1 MKKFFHSILI
11 LTSIL
16 TIGVLISLG
25 YMYFKY
31 RNWEKSFEQDLNI
44 DNLIDQDIAK
54 STDLGAKISTFA
66 LSAEDVEFLQLD
78 ISEIG
83 SEIYNTLDSYLGEK
97 LKLEK
102 IYIEPSNSKWVIYS
116 QVRYEKFLIWFSFD
130 VNKDSIQSAQI
141 YVTQINIGPFRIS
154 KYVNWVDAVN
164 TGIADSIITLNEN
177 GLVGRYIENI
187 ELLNNSVVLKG
198 SRYWHFSDI
207 YLEYLAVCFLS
218 C

>member
-11 LTSIL
+11 LISIL
-16 TIGVLISLG
+16 TMGVLISLG

-31 RNWEKSFEQDLNI
+31 RNWEKSFEQDINI

-97 LKLEK
+97 LNLEK

-198 SRYWHFSDI
+198 SRY
-207 YLEYLAVCFLS
+207 
-218 C
+218 

>member
-54 STDLGAKISTFA
+54 STDSGAKISTFA

-198 SRYWHFSDI
+198 SRY
-207 YLEYLAVCFLS
+207 
-218 C
+218 

>member
-11 LTSIL
+11 LISIL
-16 TIGVLISLG
+16 TMGVLISLG

-31 RNWEKSFEQDLNI
+31 RNWEKSFEQDINI

-97 LKLEK
+97 LNLEK

-154 KYVNWVDAVN
+154 EYVNWVDAVN

-198 SRYWHFSDI
+198 SRY
-207 YLEYLAVCFLS
+207 
-218 C
+218 

>member
-11 LTSIL
+11 LISIL

-97 LKLEK
+97 LNLEK

-198 SRYWHFSDI
+198 SRY
-207 YLEYLAVCFLS
+207 
-218 C
+218 

>member
-83 SEIYNTLDSYLGEK
+83 SEIYNTLDSYLGDK
-97 LKLEK
+97 LILEK

-154 KYVNWVDAVN
+154 EYVNWVDAVN

-198 SRYWHFSDI
+198 SRY
-207 YLEYLAVCFLS
+207 
-218 C
+218 

>member
-11 LTSIL
+11 LISIL

-31 RNWEKSFEQDLNI
+31 RNWEKSFEQDINI

-54 STDLGAKISTFA
+54 SVDLGAKISTFA

-83 SEIYNTLDSYLGEK
+83 SEIYNTLDSYLGDK
-97 LKLEK
+97 LILEK
-102 IYIEPSNSKWVIYS
+102 IYILPSNSKWVIYS

-198 SRYWHFSDI
+198 SRY
-207 YLEYLAVCFLS
+207 
-218 C
+218 

>member
-11 LTSIL
+11 LISIL

-31 RNWEKSFEQDLNI
+31 RNWEKSFEQDINI

-54 STDLGAKISTFA
+54 SVDLGAKISTFA

-97 LKLEK
+97 LNLEK

-154 KYVNWVDAVN
+154 EYVNWVDAVN

-198 SRYWHFSDI
+198 SRY
-207 YLEYLAVCFLS
+207 
-218 C
+218 

>member
-1 MKKFFHSILI
+1 
-11 LTSIL
+11 
-16 TIGVLISLG
+16 
-25 YMYFKY
+25 MYFKY

-66 LSAEDVEFLQLD
+66 LSPEDVEFLQLD

-198 SRYWHFSDI
+198 SRY
-207 YLEYLAVCFLS
+207 
-218 C
+218 

>member
-102 IYIEPSNSKWVIYS
+102 IYILPSNSKWVIYS

-198 SRYWHFSDI
+198 SRY
-207 YLEYLAVCFLS
+207 
-218 C
+218 

>member
-198 SRYWHFSDI
+198 SRY
-207 YLEYLAVCFLS
+207 
-218 C
+218 

>member
-11 LTSIL
+11 LISIL

-31 RNWEKSFEQDLNI
+31 RNWEKSFEQDINI

-97 LKLEK
+97 LNLEK

-198 SRYWHFSDI
+198 SRY
-207 YLEYLAVCFLS
+207 
-218 C
+218 

>member
-1 MKKFFHSILI
+1 MLNQLI
-11 LTSIL
+11 
-16 TIGVLISLG
+16 
-25 YMYFKY
+25 
-31 RNWEKSFEQDLNI
+31 
-44 DNLIDQDIAK
+44 
-54 STDLGAKISTFA
+54 GAKISAFA

-116 QVRYEKFLIWFSFD
+116 QVKYEKFLIWFSFD

-154 KYVNWVDAVN
+154 KYVNC
-164 TGIADSIITLNEN
+164 
-177 GLVGRYIENI
+177 R
-187 ELLNNSVVLKG
+187 
-198 SRYWHFSDI
+198 
-207 YLEYLAVCFLS
+207 
-218 C
+218 

>member
-11 LTSIL
+11 LISIL

-31 RNWEKSFEQDLNI
+31 RNWEKSFEQDINI

-54 STDLGAKISTFA
+54 STDSGAKISTFA

-97 LKLEK
+97 LNLEK
-102 IYIEPSNSKWVIYS
+102 IYILPSNSKWVIYS

-198 SRYWHFSDI
+198 SRY
-207 YLEYLAVCFLS
+207 
-218 C
+218 

>member
-83 SEIYNTLDSYLGEK
+83 SEIYNTLDSYLGDK
-97 LKLEK
+97 LILEK
-102 IYIEPSNSKWVIYS
+102 IYILPSNSKWVIYS

-198 SRYWHFSDI
+198 SRY
-207 YLEYLAVCFLS
+207 
-218 C
+218 

>member
-83 SEIYNTLDSYLGEK
+83 SEIYNTLDSYLGDK
-97 LKLEK
+97 LILEK

-198 SRYWHFSDI
+198 SRY
-207 YLEYLAVCFLS
+207 
-218 C
+218 

>member
-11 LTSIL
+11 LISIL
-16 TIGVLISLG
+16 TMGVLISLG

-31 RNWEKSFEQDLNI
+31 RNWEKSFEQDINI

-154 KYVNWVDAVN
+154 EYVNWVDAVN

-198 SRYWHFSDI
+198 SRY
-207 YLEYLAVCFLS
+207 
-218 C
+218 

>member
-54 STDLGAKISTFA
+54 STDLGAKISAFA

-198 SRYWHFSDI
+198 SRY
-207 YLEYLAVCFLS
+207 
-218 C
+218 

>member
-54 STDLGAKISTFA
+54 STDLVAKISTFA

-198 SRYWHFSDI
+198 SRY
-207 YLEYLAVCFLS
+207 
-218 C
+218 

>member
-11 LTSIL
+11 LISIL
-16 TIGVLISLG
+16 TMGVLISLG

-31 RNWEKSFEQDLNI
+31 RNWEKSIEQDINI

-83 SEIYNTLDSYLGEK
+83 SEIYKTLDSYLGEK
-97 LKLEK
+97 LNLEK

-198 SRYWHFSDI
+198 SRY
-207 YLEYLAVCFLS
+207 
-218 C
+218 

>member
-31 RNWEKSFEQDLNI
+31 RNWEKSFEQDINI

-102 IYIEPSNSKWVIYS
+102 IYILPSNSKWVIYS

-198 SRYWHFSDI
+198 SRY
-207 YLEYLAVCFLS
+207 
-218 C
+218 

>member
-11 LTSIL
+11 LISIL

-31 RNWEKSFEQDLNI
+31 RNWEKSFEQDINI

-54 STDLGAKISTFA
+54 SVDLGAKISTFA

-83 SEIYNTLDSYLGEK
+83 SEIYNTLDSYLGDK
-97 LKLEK
+97 LILEK
-102 IYIEPSNSKWVIYS
+102 IYILPSNSKWVIYS

-154 KYVNWVDAVN
+154 EYVNWVDAVN

-198 SRYWHFSDI
+198 SRY
-207 YLEYLAVCFLS
+207 
-218 C
+218 

>member
-11 LTSIL
+11 LISIL

-83 SEIYNTLDSYLGEK
+83 SEIYNTLDSYLGDK
-97 LKLEK
+97 LILEK
-102 IYIEPSNSKWVIYS
+102 IYILPSNSKWVIYS

-154 KYVNWVDAVN
+154 EYVNWVDAVN

-198 SRYWHFSDI
+198 SRY
-207 YLEYLAVCFLS
+207 
-218 C
+218 

>member
-1 MKKFFHSILI
+1 M
-11 LTSIL
+11 
-16 TIGVLISLG
+16 GVLISLG

-31 RNWEKSFEQDLNI
+31 RNWEKSFEQDINI

-154 KYVNWVDAVN
+154 EYVNWVDAVN

-198 SRYWHFSDI
+198 SRY
-207 YLEYLAVCFLS
+207 
-218 C
+218 

>member
-11 LTSIL
+11 LISIL

-31 RNWEKSFEQDLNI
+31 KNWEKSFEQDLNI

-198 SRYWHFSDI
+198 SRY
-207 YLEYLAVCFLS
+207 
-218 C
+218 

>member
-1 MKKFFHSILI
+1 
-11 LTSIL
+11 
-16 TIGVLISLG
+16 
-25 YMYFKY
+25 MYFKY
-31 RNWEKSFEQDLNI
+31 RNWEKSFEQDINI

-83 SEIYNTLDSYLGEK
+83 SEIYNTLRFILRRQG
-97 LKLEK
+97 LILEK

-154 KYVNWVDAVN
+154 EYVNWVDAVN
-164 TGIADSIITLNEN
+164 TGIA
-177 GLVGRYIENI
+177 
-187 ELLNNSVVLKG
+187 ELHYYFKRKWV
-198 SRYWHFSDI
+198 SR
-207 YLEYLAVCFLS
+207 
-218 C
+218 

>member
-1 MKKFFHSILI
+1 MKKFSHSILI
-11 LTSIL
+11 LISIL

-102 IYIEPSNSKWVIYS
+102 IYILPSNSKWVIYS

-198 SRYWHFSDI
+198 SRY
-207 YLEYLAVCFLS
+207 
-218 C
+218 

>member
-11 LTSIL
+11 LISIL

-83 SEIYNTLDSYLGEK
+83 SEIYNTLDSYLGDK
-97 LKLEK
+97 LILEK
-102 IYIEPSNSKWVIYS
+102 IYILPSNSKWVIYS

-198 SRYWHFSDI
+198 SRY
-207 YLEYLAVCFLS
+207 
-218 C
+218 